1 MKVLGIATVKVDGD
15 VLLVDNG
22 AKLNVGGV
30 TRKTVKGTAVHGYAE
45 EAMESFVEVT
55 ASMHAETR
63 LKKLAAMSDVSVTFE
78 ADTGQTYI
86 LNHAW
91 LENPPEPT
99 AGEGGKIPLRF
110 VARSCEELT

>member
-15 VLLVDNG
+15 VLLIDNG
-22 AKLNVGGV
+22 AKLNPGGV
-30 TRKTVKGTAVHGYAE
+30 TRTTVKGTEVHGYAE
-45 EAMESFVEVT
+45 QAMEAFVEVT
-55 ASMHAETR
+55 ATMSEQTR
-63 LKKLAAMSDVSVTFE
+63 LKKIAAMSDVSVTFE

-91 LENPPEPT
+91 LENPPETT

-110 VARSCEELT
+110 VAKTCEEMA